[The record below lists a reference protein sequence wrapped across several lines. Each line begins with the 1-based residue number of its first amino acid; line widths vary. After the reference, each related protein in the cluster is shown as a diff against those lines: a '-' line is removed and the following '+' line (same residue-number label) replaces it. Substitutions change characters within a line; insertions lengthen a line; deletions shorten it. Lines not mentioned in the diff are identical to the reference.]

1 MESVKDTKFYREAI
15 QEINFSFGTFYLFDT
30 YVIGEVNADVVFSWK
45 KHGKIVTKE
54 ISNLYD
60 NKGEGLVY
68 ITNRINSYSVMPSD
82 WFYFYKY
89 SYNLKGYAVVSYSEK
104 GFANSVIEKV
114 FTRNKYQSFNT
125 LENAITWAKNL
136 DKQLIAV
143 V

>member
-1 MESVKDTKFYREAI
+1 M
-15 QEINFSFGTFYLFDT
+15 FDT

-54 ISNLYD
+54 IANLY
-60 NKGEGLVY
+60 NNGEGLVY

-114 FTRNKYQSFNT
+114 FTRNKYQSFT
-125 LENAITWAKNL
+125 ALENAIIWAKKL
-136 DKQLIAV
+136 DKQLEV
-143 V
+143 VV